1 MQIIQLIVFAMII
14 PDNISPFPILPAS
27 HDSAKKP
34 RIEIEG
40 FVCEDTIREI
50 LAGPLS
56 IAPLVTTQVPMDEG
70 FAGRN
75 DLVTPVACP
84 FVKPDACP
92 FVALSSDEA
101 YADEASMVPE
111 SRGPHPALA
120 EPSLLA
126 PTITRVEASKGW
138 RKRHQSDR
146 WWVLGMGVALLAVL
160 GTGTV
165 IEMISNEA
173 PQRSTITEAVEKN
186 TPSGKEK
193 NSEHQ
198 PLAISNPE
206 YPAP

>member
-1 MQIIQLIVFAMII
+1 MII
-14 PDNISPFPILPAS
+14 PDNISPFPVLPAS
-27 HDSAKKP
+27 HDSEKKP

-56 IAPLVTTQVPMDEG
+56 VSPLVTTQVPIDEG

-84 FVKPDACP
+84 FVKPQACP

-101 YADEASMVPE
+101 YADEASMVLE
-111 SRGPHPALA
+111 SNGPHPALA
-120 EPSLLA
+120 EPTHVA

-138 RKRHQSDR
+138 RKRHNSDR

-160 GTGTV
+160 GSGTV
-165 IEMISNEA
+165 IEMVSNEA
-173 PQRSTITEAVEKN
+173 LRRSQITEAVETA
-186 TPSGKEK
+186 TPVAKEK
-193 NSEHQ
+193 SSDHQ